1 MSAGAAVA
9 VQPAT
14 TATGA
19 ADTPRAAVAGLAADH
34 IGFCLGVW
42 AVKPRDASVAAASP
56 GPPRGAVTT
65 DTTRATGATVAA
77 ITE

>member
-19 ADTPRAAVAGLAADH
+19 ADTPRAAVAGLAATDPRCPRLSSATLDH
-34 IGFCLGVW
+34 LPVCSEHLDIDLGICHC
-42 AVKPRDASVAAASP
+42 AD
-56 GPPRGAVTT
+56 PPRIRRVFT
-65 DTTRATGATVAA
+65 
-77 ITE
+77 